1 MEKIFLI
8 FSFLSIRH
16 VGKVIL
22 EMGQSGDW
30 VHRALMLIVSWD
42 TILVLATFINAC
54 VNLSINQCVNVSI
67 DHGKSFFL
75 SFPFDMWAR

>member
-54 VNLSINQCVNVSI
+54 VNVSI

-75 SFPFDMWAR
+75 SFSFDMSAV